1 MVSPTGFPLGFFG
14 GQAASRPRSEPWKT
28 LRQGEVGEA
37 KWGDTMIYWG
47 CQWGYHPDFS
57 NGTICEFHGILK
69 WDDMNGISIDSR
81 LMPSGNLT
89 QEWGDLN
96 QQRLGFNKQRLG
108 FRKEMADLTNTNQKF
123 HKQTWTLNTQ
133 KRLIFTNKHG
143 KFVNKHRGGAN
154 RMHQQNRETS
164 NETCD
169 PA

>member
-1 MVSPTGFPLGFFG
+1 
-14 GQAASRPRSEPWKT
+14 
-28 LRQGEVGEA
+28 
-37 KWGDTMIYWG
+37 MIYWG

-69 WDDMNGISIDSR
+69 WDDVNGISIDSR

-143 KFVNKHRGGAN
+143 KFVNKHRGVPTECTNKIGRPPMKLVIRHEVTNNGRSSCKRAL
-154 RMHQQNRETS
+154 H
-164 NETCD
+164 
-169 PA
+169 